1 MRPYIGSEVILVLI
15 QLNIV
20 TKKKDRNALTR
31 FYCFGENPKEKVRK
45 ELGWNL
51 EKKWNDDARLWCFR
65 DDSEEVLAPCRE
77 IDRCPIWVAPRGK
90 LSESCN
96 S

>member
-1 MRPYIGSEVILVLI
+1 M
-15 QLNIV
+15 
-20 TKKKDRNALTR
+20 
-31 FYCFGENPKEKVRK
+31 RK

-51 EKKWNDDARLWCFR
+51 EKKWNDDARLWRFG